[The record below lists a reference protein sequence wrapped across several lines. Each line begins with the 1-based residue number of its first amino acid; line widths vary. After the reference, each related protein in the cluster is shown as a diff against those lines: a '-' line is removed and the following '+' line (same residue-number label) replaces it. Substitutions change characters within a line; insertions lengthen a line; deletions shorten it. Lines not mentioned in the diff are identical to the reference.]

1 MPEVMKAKRLFES
14 PMLQS
19 PNYDAGVHLAV
30 EGIEIDASEKEAARF
45 RKGHP
50 ARDGLPY
57 EIESDC
63 TVKRGINKAQSPVY
77 PPMWRTTSKTKSAT
91 NLLQTLALKG
101 LSYSYRAL
109 ILDLGP
115 LFLSIQWLTHTSVQ
129 MYPRSVYE
137 STIKLVNTRMWL
149 RKARVGMAFVFKDHV
164 FAFLSL
170 DLVFQ
175 PTWATSRAALPPPP
189 SDFYSANWD
198 FLDSLANWIRSRPN
212 CDRNGLACDVIRSTR
227 DVFLGIGLSLLLTDV
242 EVFSNP
248 SRTARFAAAYLQY
261 LHRSRTGLSDL
272 LRPAMKDWY
281 LAPTVQQRMRY
292 LDWLHV
298 YAKDQ
303 TKLPARMAVLVDDY
317 TDQLEDLSG
326 LQMWFRYDMG
336 TLYDVFE
343 PTYVT
348 EALSLPHNL
357 GQLVFGH
364 ETWAQ
369 SELQLFAISANLPWR
384 DAVAICKVEGKS
396 SGAGMIT
403 EVKGKARRHTLFSYI
418 VQQTRMVAIGPLEYC
433 GNAHQVH
440 IGSSTV

>member
-1 MPEVMKAKRLFES
+1 MPEVRES
-14 PMLQS
+14 EASFRIANAAVTKLL
-19 PNYDAGVHLAV
+19 DAGATQHA
-30 EGIEIDASEKEAARF
+30 I
-45 RKGHP
+45 
-50 ARDGLPY
+50 GLPY

-91 NLLQTLALKG
+91 NLVQTLALKG

-137 STIKLVNTRMWL
+137 STIKLVNKNL

-164 FAFLSL
+164 FAFLIE
-170 DLVFQ
+170 D
-175 PTWATSRAALPPPP
+175 PDHR
-189 SDFYSANWD
+189 
-198 FLDSLANWIRSRPN
+198 
-212 CDRNGLACDVIRSTR
+212 
-227 DVFLGIGLSLLLTDV
+227 LSLSAYVGYFATV
-242 EVFSNP
+242 TTVTEAEVFSNP

-272 LRPAMKDWY
+272 LRPAMKDGY

-303 TKLPARMAVLVDDY
+303 TKLPVRMAVLVDDY

-357 GQLVFGH
+357 GHLIFGH
-364 ETWAQ
+364 ETWV
-369 SELQLFAISANLPWR
+369 ELGGRLSDGS
-384 DAVAICKVEGKS
+384 DALTS
-396 SGAGMIT
+396 
-403 EVKGKARRHTLFSYI
+403 LFSDEGLLDSPTFLRPDHYS
-418 VQQTRMVAIGPLEYC
+418 RSFCRPL
-433 GNAHQVH
+433 
-440 IGSSTV
+440 I